1 MKRVDVAGR
10 GDDGAVPVRL
20 LLADGALPVVRDGPR
35 GDALEADHG
44 HALDDA
50 CAQQRKLS
58 EGGGGEAGR
67 GRGGAGPGRR
77 DRGGGEGLV
86 EEPPAYRST
95 GLAHG
100 YNTCAV
106 RGVARGDKHHGRSP
120 PSALLPARLPDRILR
135 IQQQALRRR

>member
-10 GDDGAVPVRL
+10 GDDGAVPLRL

-86 EEPPAYRST
+86 EEPPAWTGAGARASLRSRQ
-95 GLAHG
+95 L
-100 YNTCAV
+100 
-106 RGVARGDKHHGRSP
+106 
-120 PSALLPARLPDRILR
+120 RLPGARASLR
-135 IQQQALRRR
+135 SRQPTGQPV